1 MKKAAVYLFAALGG
15 AAFLFMVKLMHDM
28 TGHVGRMTDQVT
40 LMAGQMQM
48 LTADVHGMHDGMN
61 RMTGVVQRGSQQIEQ
76 FNPMEMMKHMAPG
89 QQQ

>member
-1 MKKAAVYLFAALGG
+1 MKSAVTYLFAALGG

-28 TGHVGRMTDQVT
+28 TGHVGRMSDQVA

-48 LTADVHGMHDGMN
+48 LTADVRGMHESMN

-76 FNPMEMMKHMAPG
+76 FNPMELMKQMAPR